1 MTLNYWRV
9 VERYPKL
16 NGVVGGPI
24 LVCEIFSLLDEK
36 RVQNKKIK
44 DKTYTT
50 TTTTTMSR
58 EIFEH
63 NQL

>member
-1 MTLNYWRV
+1 VFEKASTTNSGEWSEMTLNYWRV

-36 RVQNKKIK
+36 RVQNKK
-44 DKTYTT
+44 
-50 TTTTTMSR
+50 
-58 EIFEH
+58 
-63 NQL
+63 